1 MTRADRRPPAT
12 VVVGAVV
19 ALAFLLLPLV
29 GLLQRADW
37 STLVDDLMSPGARD
51 ALRLSLITSIS
62 AALLAVVLGTPVA
75 WVLARTELPGRSV
88 LRALVL
94 VPLVMPPVVAG
105 VALVAAFG
113 VDSPAGRW
121 LDDVLGLRFT
131 ASTLGAVVA
140 ATFVALPFLVL
151 TVEGALRG
159 VDDRYERVAAGL
171 GADRLTVFRWVTLPL
186 IAPSLAAGTALAW
199 ARALGE
205 FGATVTFA
213 GSFPGRTQTMPLAIN
228 IANEVRPQEA
238 IVLSLVLVA
247 VSFGV
252 LIGLRDRYLAG
263 ASGPVGPMP

>member
-37 STLVDDLMSPGARD
+37 PTLVDDLMSPGARD

-121 LDDVLGLRFT
+121 LDDVLGLRLT

-171 GADRLTVFRWVTLPL
+171 GADRLTVFRRVTLPL
-186 IAPSLAAGTALAW
+186 IAPSLGAGTALAW

-213 GSFPGRTQTMPLAIN
+213 GNVAGRTRTLPLAVYRELERDPD
-228 IANEVRPQEA
+228 AA
-238 IVLSLVLVA
+238 MALSVALLCVSVAVLVA
-247 VSFGV
+247 
-252 LIGLRDRYLAG
+252 LRGRWWG
-263 ASGPVGPMP
+263 RP